1 MEYTTI
7 KNKIIS
13 LINFGIGKENNL
25 RGAKTPKELI
35 NEFDFSIGK
44 DGKSQEEI
52 VAIID
57 DLITNSVNTNH
68 PFFMNQMYGKQN
80 TMAVYGD
87 ILTTLLNT
95 SMYTYE
101 VAPMMTLIEKECIAK
116 LSKTIWNVAGDGVF
130 TPGGSISNMM
140 GLLLARNKKL
150 KIGKKE
156 GLAHA
161 PKFSIFL
168 SDQAHYSFQKA
179 AIFMG
184 FGNDSIVKIET
195 NEIGQIDII
204 ALQEAIAEEKQNGR
218 IPLMLVGVAGTTF
231 SGVYDN
237 LDALAKIASK
247 NDMWYHVDAV
257 YGGSL
262 LFSQQESTKLL
273 GIEKADSVSWNLHKM
288 MGVPLICASFLT
300 RQKGLLNEAFAVDA
314 DYLFH
319 DTEADYDLGQKSLQ
333 CGRRVDALKLWL
345 AWKHE
350 GEIGFENRIIN
361 LMRISTTFAA
371 KISAATNFEL
381 LCQPESPIV
390 VFRILDF
397 DIDAA
402 EMNNFNKIVRD
413 KIFNEG
419 EILFNYA
426 EFKGK
431 IYLRCVISDPDLKE
445 EAIDKIIGKIEE
457 TVTFLKKQIESSFIS
472 LNV

>member
-1 MEYTTI
+1 MEYITI

-13 LINFGIGKENNL
+13 LINFGIGKENKL

-57 DLITNSVNTNH
+57 DIISNSVNTNH

-116 LSKTIWNVAGDGVF
+116 LSKTVFKTSGDGVF

-156 GLAHA
+156 GLTNA

-195 NEIGQIDII
+195 NEIGQIDVN
-204 ALQEAIAEEKQNGR
+204 ALQIAIEQEKQNDR
-218 IPLMLVGVAGTTF
+218 IPLLLVGVAGTTF
-231 SGVYDN
+231 SGVYDD
-237 LDALAKIASK
+237 LAALAEIASK

-262 LFSQQESTKLL
+262 LFSKQESIKFI

-345 AWKHE
+345 TWKHD
-350 GEIGFENRIIN
+350 GENGFEQRIN
-361 LMRISTTFAA
+361 KLMEIAATFAA
-371 KISAATNFEL
+371 KISAKNNFEL
-381 LCQPESPIV
+381 LCQPESAIV

-397 DIDAA
+397 DLDAK
-402 EMNNFNKIVRD
+402 EINNLNKMVRD

-431 IYLRCVISDPDLKE
+431 IYLRCVISDPELKE
-445 EAIDKIIGKIEE
+445 EAIDKIICKIEE
-457 TVTFLKKQIESSFIS
+457 TISFVKKQIESSFIS